1 MAPVGLFP
9 SQCRKRSIPINAYSV
24 NKNMIF
30 RGNIIKAK
38 GVMGSY
44 VQKITYFYLF
54 EFTAIYCCPFFSCQ
68 EHYRIPRSME
78 HTIRIG

>member
-9 SQCRKRSIPINAYSV
+9 SQCRKKSIPIYAYPV

-38 GVMGSY
+38 GVMGAHI
-44 VQKITYFYLF
+44 QKNNIFL
-54 EFTAIYCCPFFSCQ
+54 SL
-68 EHYRIPRSME
+68 
-78 HTIRIG
+78 